1 MKKNDLI
8 ELTIEDMS
16 SEGLGIGHAEGMAV
30 FVKDTVIGDRV
41 KARAVKVKKSY
52 AYARLEEL
60 LAPGPDRVPP
70 VCSVARRCG
79 GCQIQEM
86 SYPAQLR
93 MKERKVRENLIRIG
107 GLRPEADVMMPIIG
121 MKDPWHYRNK
131 AQFPVGKNRDGDIIA
146 GFYAGRTHSI
156 IDHHHCEIGI
166 EENRYIID
174 AVTTWMKEHR
184 IPPYQE
190 TDGSGVIRHICI
202 RAGFSTGQLMV
213 VIVAAA
219 DRLKEERSLVSAI
232 LKAVNEGVP
241 HEREAAPG
249 NAGENTEQEARRFR
263 VTSIILNTNRE
274 KTNVILGRKNRV
286 LYGQDY
292 IEDRIGPLTFRI
304 SAGSFYQ
311 VNPAQTE
318 VLYRTA
324 LEYAGLTKKETV
336 WDLYCG
342 TGTISLFLAQQA
354 RRVIGIEV
362 VEEAVEK
369 ARENA
374 KLNHI
379 ENCEFIAGKAEDLAG
394 SLPDADVIVVDPPRK
409 GLDRTVIDTIL
420 RVRPG
425 RIVYVSC
432 DSATLARDLAVF
444 EQGGYKV
451 RKVQAVDQFCHTV
464 HVETVCLLGRKKDDV
479 EYISIPYEPR
489 AGILQVDCLEKA
501 TYGNIKAW
509 IWKEYN
515 LKVSSLYIGQIKS
528 ECGLTKQ
535 RSANTLKKGKIP
547 KCPPDKEKAILAA
560 FRHFHMI

>member
-1 MKKNDLI
+1 METVLTGKKNVKKNDLI
-8 ELTIEDMS
+8 DVITIEDMS

-41 KARAVKVKKSY
+41 RARVVKVKKTY

-60 LAPGPDRVPP
+60 LVPGPDRVPP
-70 VCSVARRCG
+70 VCPVARRCG

-86 SYPAQLR
+86 SYEAQLR
-93 MKERKVRENLIRIG
+93 MKENKVRENLIRIG
-107 GLRPEADVMMPIIG
+107 GLKPEADVMKPIIG

-131 AQFPVGKNRDGDIIA
+131 AQFPVGKNKDGNIIA

-156 IDHHHCEIGI
+156 IDNNRCEIGI
-166 EENRYIID
+166 EENRYVIA
-174 AVTTWMKEHR
+174 AVTSWMKEYR
-184 IPPYQE
+184 ISPYQE
-190 TDGSGVIRHICI
+190 ADGSGVIRHICT

-213 VIVAAA
+213 VIVAAT
-219 DRLKEERSLVSAI
+219 DRLEKEQELVSAI
-232 LKAVNEGVP
+232 LSAGNRGMSQEVEEASGSAGGNTEETTAENATENTAENAVEN
-241 HEREAAPG
+241 AAENTAE
-249 NAGENTEQEARRFR
+249 NAVENAAENTEENIENIAESTHRFR
-263 VTSIILNTNRE
+263 VSSIVLNTNYE

-286 LYGQDY
+286 LYGKDY

-311 VNPAQTE
+311 VNPVQTE

-324 LEYAGLTKKETV
+324 LEYAGLTKQETV

-362 VEEAVEK
+362 VKEAVEK

-374 KLNHI
+374 RLNHI

-409 GLDRTVIDTIL
+409 GLNRVVTDTIL

-432 DSATLARDLAVF
+432 DSATLARDLAAF
-444 EQGGYKV
+444 DQGGYKV
-451 RKVQAVDQFCHTV
+451 RKVQPVDQFCHTV
-464 HVETVCLLGRKKDDV
+464 HVETVCLLERVSNRKADAKVHIDV
-479 EYISIPYEPR
+479 DMEDYYR
-489 AGILQVDCLEKA
+489 
-501 TYGNIKAW
+501 IKES
-509 IWKEYN
+509 K
-515 LKVSSLYIGQIKS
+515 K
-528 ECGLTKQ
+528 
-535 RSANTLKKGKIP
+535 RSAEEN
-547 KCPPDKEKAILAA
+547 KE
-560 FRHFHMI
+560 